1 MFWYTFGETQLS
13 LHVKAS
19 QSCVK
24 VLTSTMSVDAKCEES
39 LTLWDVCSSILQAY
53 RGFINGEPF
62 TSESE
67 ERNFDRTDEGTYEH
81 PYQLKYESTWGQ
93 TKLLETSVARP
104 ISPWYP
110 LLQSRLT

>member
-1 MFWYTFGETQLS
+1 
-13 LHVKAS
+13 
-19 QSCVK
+19 
-24 VLTSTMSVDAKCEES
+24 MSVDANCEES
-39 LTLWDVCSSILQAY
+39 LALWDVCSSILQAY

-81 PYQLKYESTWGQ
+81 PYQLKYESTCGQ

-104 ISPWYP
+104 ISPWYLTKT
-110 LLQSRLT
+110 LLWPSRTKRSQKTDLMVTEIKPENYRNE